1 VRKKNFR
8 LQVDGRC
15 QLSFNHNFVLYC
27 LNYTKLV
34 QDDASKSALGI
45 HVLNS
50 LNFCLPK
57 QRFVAT
63 KLNDGS

>member
-1 VRKKNFR
+1 
-8 LQVDGRC
+8 
-15 QLSFNHNFVLYC
+15 VLNC